1 MGGHC
6 RQKRGMCS
14 LATRSERKWRLVK
27 EHVDR
32 VWKVYQRRLD
42 GELVAGGMLQ
52 IWKRL
57 RRLWRRWHWVVP
69 PESWQLRRVWRMD
82 GRRCSPAQLPMKQA
96 RFLLEVYRFQRCIV
110 WLPNRLENMPSV
122 QRSDQFDRFILSLRT
137 VACWPLRAGLV
148 P

>member
-1 MGGHC
+1 MG
-6 RQKRGMCS
+6 
-14 LATRSERKWRLVK
+14 
-27 EHVDR
+27 
-32 VWKVYQRRLD
+32 YQRRLD

-82 GRRCSPAQLPMKQA
+82 GRRCSPAQLSMKLA

-110 WLPNRLENMPSV
+110 WLPNRLEKCQVYRDQINLTVSFCELAHCRLLASEGGPRAHVGRPLVTQIEMLL
-122 QRSDQFDRFILSLRT
+122 RSRFEALIHCVSKK
-137 VACWPLRAGLV
+137 
-148 P
+148 